1 LIEQEFK
8 KAIDVYQSIQTFT
21 TNWYL

>member
-1 LIEQEFK
+1 VEAEFK
-8 KAIDVYQSIQTFT
+8 KAIDVYTSIQTFT